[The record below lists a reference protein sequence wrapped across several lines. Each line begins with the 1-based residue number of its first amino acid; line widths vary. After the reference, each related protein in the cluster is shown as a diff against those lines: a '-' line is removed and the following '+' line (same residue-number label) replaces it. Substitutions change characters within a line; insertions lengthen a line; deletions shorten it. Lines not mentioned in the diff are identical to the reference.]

1 MNKKYLV
8 GIACLIFLAASQAV
22 QGQSNI
28 QTRNSAHYSGKG
40 RYDWTVCVLADPSV
54 LGSIGYVEYTLHPTF
69 PNPVRYG
76 TGPNFSLSS
85 SGWGEFNI
93 QVKIGFKDGNVMRI
107 QHWLTLSRESTDCTI
122 AVLKKAR
129 RRGR

>member
-1 MNKKYLV
+1 MNKKYMIR
-8 GIACLIFLAASQAV
+8 IACLIFLVASQAV

-28 QTRNSAHYSGKG
+28 QTRNSAHYAGNG
-40 RYDWTVCVLADPSV
+40 RYEWTICVKADVSI
-54 LGSIGYVEYTLHPTF
+54 LDSIGYVEYTLHPTF

-85 SGWGEFNI
+85 DGWGEFNV
-93 QVKIGFKDGNVMRI
+93 QVKIGLKDGEVLRT
-107 QHWLTLSRESTDCTI
+107 QHWLTLSRESNDCAI
-122 AVLKKAR
+122 ATTKR